1 LSKKCELQVATE
13 KYRNQILTTSLYINC
28 GSILVQVSAVYLIN
42 SFFWISK
49 DSINID
55 QPKQFGDIQRVFSK
69 FDLITLLDDDKNRY
83 FCPSNIDLFIYD
95 YGHSK
100 YIDCNNNNPMASSDF
115 DIDRERN
122 VIVKKSLSYIISV
135 IENLNK
141 NYWLDG
147 SSLLSL

>member
-1 LSKKCELQVATE
+1 MSKKCELQVATE